1 MIYNDLYEIPP
12 KTAAHH
18 DAGPRRACL
27 SLQKFPTGLLEKV
40 TRLKNFERPRHSLLQ
55 KPTRLTFLSTSVG
68 AISPGRP
75 AYLKNLSGCRCDV
88 PRLLEKVTRLKPGG
102 PATSLTSKSYPA
114 ETKLVCRPVIII
126 AG

>member
-12 KTAAHH
+12 KTTISHN
-18 DAGPRRACL
+18 AGPRRACH

-55 KPTRLTFLSTSVG
+55 KPTRLTFQSASVG

-88 PRLLEKVTRLKPGG
+88 PRLLEKVTRLKPRG
-102 PATSLTSKSYPA
+102 PATCLTSKSHPA
-114 ETKLVCRPVIII
+114 ETKLECRPVIII

>member
-1 MIYNDLYEIPP
+1 M
-12 KTAAHH
+12 
-18 DAGPRRACL
+18 
-27 SLQKFPTGLLEKV
+27 
-40 TRLKNFERPRHSLLQ
+40 KNFERQRHSLLQ
-55 KPTRLTFLSTSVG
+55 KPTRLTFLSTSAG
-68 AISPGRP
+68 AISPGCP

-114 ETKLVCRPVIII
+114 ETKLERHPVIII

>member
-1 MIYNDLYEIPP
+1 MIYNDLYGIPP
-12 KTAAHH
+12 KTTISH

-40 TRLKNFERPRHSLLQ
+40 TRLKNFERPHHSLLQ
-55 KPTRLTFLSTSVG
+55 KPTRMTFLSTSVG
-68 AISPGRP
+68 AISLGHP

-102 PATSLTSKSYPA
+102 PSTRLTSKSYPV
-114 ETKLVCRPVIII
+114 ETEPQCHPVIII